1 MIIAIDF
8 DGTICQNKYPE
19 IGEPMPLAI
28 ESIKELRERG
38 HDLILWT
45 CRQGELLDDAV
56 KWCKEHGIPFDLVNE
71 FEPNNLKA
79 FGGVAGNKV
88 FANIYIDDRN
98 LGGFPGWGLAMEV
111 IKEAEAPKLEWTRNE
126 EFPQEN
132 AIGYAKISRYT
143 QMVYFCFNHDFGC
156 GPYWRCL
163 RCELPI
169 EVDPRGVLMDDLEE
183 TLSGGFSKKEETIME
198 CEADFYKFLQ
208 ERR

>member
-1 MIIAIDF
+1 MIIATDF

-28 ESIKELRERG
+28 ESIKELKERG

-45 CRQGELLDDAV
+45 CRQGEQLEEAV
-56 KWCKEHGIPFDLVNE
+56 RWCEEHGIPFDLVNE

-98 LGGFPGWGLAMEV
+98 LGGFPGWERAMEI
-111 IKEAEAPKLEWTRNE
+111 IKEAEVPKLEWTKSE
-126 EFPQEN
+126 KFPQEN

-143 QMVYFCFNHDFGC
+143 QVVYFCCDHDFGY
-156 GPYWRCL
+156 GAYWRCF
-163 RCELPI
+163 RGELPL
-169 EVDPRGVLMDDLEE
+169 EVDPRGVWDDDLNKALRE
-183 TLSGGFSKKEETIME
+183 GFSLKEQAIME
-198 CEADFYKFLQ
+198 CEEDFKRFMK
-208 ERR
+208 ERQ

>member
-45 CRQGELLDDAV
+45 CRQGEQLDEAV
-56 KWCKEHGIPFDLVNE
+56 RWCKEHGIPFDLVNE
-71 FEPNNLKA
+71 HEPNNLRA

-98 LGGFPGWGLAMEV
+98 LGGFPGWELAMEL
-111 IKEAEAPKLEWTRNE
+111 IIEAEAPILKWTRNE
-126 EFPQEN
+126 EFPCEN
-132 AIGYAKISRYT
+132 AIGYAKICRSSK
-143 QMVYFCFNHDFGC
+143 MVYFCFNHDFGY
-156 GPYWRCL
+156 GPCWRCF
-163 RCELPI
+163 RGEL
-169 EVDPRGVLMDDLEE
+169 
-183 TLSGGFSKKEETIME
+183 
-198 CEADFYKFLQ
+198 
-208 ERR
+208 

>member
-38 HDLILWT
+38 HNLILWT
-45 CRQGELLDDAV
+45 CRQGDLLDEAIQ
-56 KWCKEHGIPFDLVNE
+56 WCKEHDMPFDLVNE
-71 FEPNNLKA
+71 HEPNNLKA
-79 FGGVAGNKV
+79 FGGVSGNKV

-98 LGGFPGWGLAMEV
+98 LGGFPGWERAMEL
-111 IKEAEAPKLEWTRNE
+111 IKEAEAANLKWTKNE
-126 EFPQEN
+126 DFPQNN
-132 AIGYAKISRYT
+132 AVGYAKISEST
-143 QMVYFCFNHDFGC
+143 QMVYFCFNHDFGY
-156 GPYWRCL
+156 GAYWRCF
-163 RCELPI
+163 RCELPL

-183 TLSGGFSKKEETIME
+183 TLREGFSKKEEAIME